1 MRLFAFLL
9 GRMLL
14 LFSVMSAAVI
24 VMAVLLEKPGSRL
37 FLAPLFFSIVLSFLL
52 SRWGGTGSRRV
63 MEVRGGALYVV
74 LSWLVLGM
82 LGSLP
87 WLMSGNPLNV
97 AFFRSMMAVTTTMA
111 LPAGGVFALW
121 QAVLAWMGG
130 LHFLMLL
137 VTAIP
142 QVMGR
147 SGLALSARQM
157 VFFSPRYAKMRTGM
171 LAVGSMYAALT
182 AAGAVI
188 YFFSGLTPMQSVSW
202 AMQTISTT
210 GGTMPFERAM
220 DVSSVAGSGHAG
232 IWLGRGLLEVNE
244 SALEIATVV
253 ILLLGGGNFL
263 LYWKSIT
270 MKSFGM
276 LIHDTELRAFL
287 SMIVGVGLLISLFL
301 LGSGTVPDLAEAFRD
316 GLFCTV
322 SFMTTSGVVPP
333 DASGW
338 PDFVRLLCMMLAF
351 AGGCIGSTTGGLK
364 TMRVVVLWKSV
375 VQEMHMTTRPRLVPV
390 VRVDGMLVP
399 GKVVRMVLTLFFLY
413 FAFFLLGAVVLALFA
428 LEPSEALG
436 LSAACLTSTGGIA
449 ELFGVGAGAMLAM
462 PAAGQMVAVLL
473 MVAGRAEIMSLLI
486 VVGAVAERTKKKE
499 W

>member
-1 MRLFAFLL
+1 
-9 GRMLL
+9 
-14 LFSVMSAAVI
+14 
-24 VMAVLLEKPGSRL
+24 
-37 FLAPLFFSIVLSFLL
+37 
-52 SRWGGTGSRRV
+52 
-63 MEVRGGALYVV
+63 
-74 LSWLVLGM
+74 
-82 LGSLP
+82 
-87 WLMSGNPLNV
+87 
-97 AFFRSMMAVTTTMA
+97 MAVTTTMA

-301 LGSGTVPDLAEAFRD
+301 RAASVHDAGVCGWVHRVNDGRAQDHARSGAVE
-316 GLFCTV
+316 V
-322 SFMTTSGVVPP
+322 SRAGDAHD
-333 DASGW
+333 DAS
-338 PDFVRLLCMMLAF
+338 
-351 AGGCIGSTTGGLK
+351 K
-364 TMRVVVLWKSV
+364 
-375 VQEMHMTTRPRLVPV
+375 
-390 VRVDGMLVP
+390 
-399 GKVVRMVLTLFFLY
+399 
-413 FAFFLLGAVVLALFA
+413 
-428 LEPSEALG
+428 
-436 LSAACLTSTGGIA
+436 
-449 ELFGVGAGAMLAM
+449 AGACCARGWH
-462 PAAGQMVAVLL
+462 ACS
-473 MVAGRAEIMSLLI
+473 R
-486 VVGAVAERTKKKE
+486 
-499 W
+499 